1 MKSSYIPM
9 TKQQQEA
16 MLSTVGVKSLDELFS
31 AIPEELRLQKDL
43 NLPAPLSEYELKKH
57 TNTLAQQNFDA
68 GWNSCFLGAGVYD
81 HIIPSAIKHIISRQE
96 FYTAYTPYQPEIS
109 QGVLQSIFEYQTMI
123 AELTGMDAANA
134 SLYDGATA
142 LYEAV
147 LLASRYNGRK
157 EVLVARSVNPE
168 YRKVLFSGL
177 RYSGIT
183 IKEVDFCKKEN
194 NCDGKS
200 GTINLEILQN
210 NINKNTA
217 AIVIQS
223 PNFFGILEDIEAVS
237 QKAKEVGALLIAVC
251 DPISLGVFESPG
263 ALGADIAVG
272 EAQPL
277 GNPMNFGGPLLGY
290 FAVKS
295 PFIRRM
301 PGRIVGET
309 TDSQG
314 RRGFVLTLQAREQHI
329 RREKAT
335 SNICTNQALCALAAV
350 NYLSFMGKEGLREV
364 ATQCINKS
372 DYTYHSLLKTKQ
384 ISEVFEAPFFRE
396 FVVRPGIEPGTLNE
410 VLLTESI
417 IGGYDLS
424 SEYPELEGCWL
435 VAVTEKRSKKEI
447 DDFVYKVNLICQ
459 GGIINDEG

>member
-9 TKQQQEA
+9 TTQQQEA
-16 MLSTVGVKSLDELFS
+16 MLSTVGVKSLDELFL
-31 AIPEELRLQKDL
+31 AIPEELRLKDDL
-43 NLPAPLSEYELKKH
+43 NLPTPLSEHELKKH
-57 TNTLAQQNFDA
+57 MNTLAQQNFDA
-68 GWNSCFLGAGVYD
+68 GWNSCFLGAGIYD
-81 HIIPSAIKHIISRQE
+81 HIIPSAVKHIISRQE

-109 QGVLQSIFEYQTMI
+109 QGVLQSIFEFQTMI

-157 EVLVARSVNPE
+157 EVLIARSVNPE
-168 YRKVLFSGL
+168 YRKVLYSGL
-177 RYSGIT
+177 RYSGIA
-183 IKEVDFCKKEN
+183 IKEIDFNKDEN
-194 NCDGKS
+194 NSNGKN
-200 GTINLEILQN
+200 GTINFEFLKS

-217 AIVIQS
+217 AIVVQS
-223 PNFFGILEDIEAVS
+223 PNFFGIVEDIKAVS
-237 QKAKEVGALLIAVC
+237 QKAQEVDALLIAVC

-263 ALGADIAVG
+263 ALGADIVVG

-277 GNPMNFGGPLLGY
+277 GNPMNYGGPLLGY

-309 TDSQG
+309 TDSEG

-335 SNICTNQALCALAAV
+335 SNVCTNQALCALAATT
-350 NYLSFMGKEGLREV
+350 YLSLMGKEGLKEV
-364 ATQCINKS
+364 ASQCISKAH
-372 DYTYHSLLKTKQ
+372 YTYNSLLKTLNVSR
-384 ISEVFEAPFFRE
+384 IFDAPFFRE
-396 FVVRPGIEPGTLNE
+396 FVVKPKIKPDILNE
-410 VLLTESI
+410 ELLTENI
-417 IGGYDLS
+417 IGGYDLT

-447 DDFVYKVNLICQ
+447 DNFVNKVARICQ

>member
-9 TKQQQEA
+9 TKEQQAA
-16 MLSTVGVKSLDELFS
+16 MLSTVGAESVNELFS
-31 AIPEELRLQKDL
+31 PIPEELRLKKDL
-43 NLPAPLSEYELKKH
+43 DIPAPLSEYELKKH
-57 TNTLAQQNFDA
+57 METLAQQNFDT
-68 GWNSCFLGAGVYD
+68 GWNACFLGAGIYD
-81 HIIPSAIKHIISRQE
+81 HIIPSAVKHITSRQE

-123 AELTGMDAANA
+123 SELTGMDAANA

-147 LLASRYNGRK
+147 LLANRYTERK
-157 EVLVARSVNPE
+157 EVLIARSVNPE
-168 YRKVLFSGL
+168 YRRVLYSGL
-177 RYSGIT
+177 RHSGMT
-183 IKEVDFCKKEN
+183 IKEVDFCKIEK
-194 NCDGKS
+194 NCIGKS
-200 GTINLEILQN
+200 GAINLELLQGQ
-210 NINKNTA
+210 INENTA
-217 AIVIQS
+217 AVVVQS
-223 PNFFGILEDIEAVS
+223 PNFFGILEDIKSVS
-237 QKAKEVGALLIAVC
+237 QKAKEFGALMIAVC

-277 GNPMNFGGPLLGY
+277 GNPMNYGGPLLGY

-309 TDSQG
+309 TDSEG

-335 SNICTNQALCALAAV
+335 SNICTNQALCALATV
-350 NYLSFMGKEGLREV
+350 TYLSLMGKEGLKEV

-372 DYTYHSLLKTKQ
+372 VYTYNSLIKTQQVSK
-384 ISEVFEAPFFRE
+384 VFKAPFFRE
-396 FVVRPGIEPGTLNE
+396 FVVKPVISPENLNE
-410 VLLTESI
+410 VLLNESI

-424 SEYPELEGCWL
+424 DEYPELSGCWL
-435 VAVTEKRSKKEI
+435 VAVTEKRSKQEI
-447 DDFVYKVNLICQ
+447 DDFVYKVNMICQ

>member
-9 TKQQQEA
+9 TRQQQEA
-16 MLSTVGVKSLDELFS
+16 MLSTVDVKSLDELFS

-43 NLPAPLSEYELKKH
+43 KLPEPLSEHELKKH
-57 TNTLAQQNFDA
+57 MNTLAQK
-68 GWNSCFLGAGVYD
+68 NSDTIGNTCFLGAGAYD
-81 HIIPSAIKHIISRQE
+81 HIIPSAVKHITSRQE

-142 LYEAV
+142 LYEAA

-157 EVLVARSVNPE
+157 EILIARSVNPE
-168 YRKVLFSGL
+168 YRKVLYSGL

-183 IKEVDFCKKEN
+183 VKEVDFYKEENSN
-194 NCDGKS
+194 NKS
-200 GTINLEILQN
+200 GTINLEQLQDH
-210 NINKNTA
+210 ISKNTA
-217 AIVIQS
+217 AIAIQS
-223 PNFFGILEDIEAVS
+223 PNFFGILEDIKAVS
-237 QKAKEVGALLIAVC
+237 HTAKEVGALLIAVC

-309 TDSQG
+309 IDSQG

-335 SNICTNQALCALAAV
+335 SNICTNQALCALAAA
-350 NYLSFMGKEGLREV
+350 NYLSLMGKEGLKEV

-372 DYTYHSLLKTKQ
+372 VYTYHSLLEASQ
-384 ISEVFEAPFFRE
+384 VSQVFEAPFFRE
-396 FVVRPGIEPGTLNE
+396 FVVRPKIKPNAINE
-410 VLLTESI
+410 ALLTEKI
-417 IGGYDLS
+417 IGGYDLTA
-424 SEYPELEGCWL
+424 EYPELEGCWL

-447 DDFVYKVNLICQ
+447 DDFVSKVNSICQ
-459 GGIINDEG
+459 GGIIND